1 MNGFNAIFT
10 IRNAHLHS
18 QKLSHRLLCF
28 KLRLI
33 FDSVRISESRY
44 ASDRDLQRMIF
55 LQNNEG
61 KTPLRLAV
69 EGNHPITVKTIL
81 QEYTDKNENF
91 MQ

>member
-1 MNGFNAIFT
+1 MKFLQFAMHTFIFKNYL
-10 IRNAHLHS
+10 IIHFVL
-18 QKLSHRLLCF
+18 

-33 FDSVRISESRY
+33 FDSIRISESRY

-69 EGNHPITVKTIL
+69 EGNHPVTVKTIL
-81 QEYTDKNENF
+81 QEYTEKNENF
-91 MQ
+91 ME